1 MKKEI
6 IINSTINEVRVAITE
21 DGKLAEFFIELQ
33 DKERFI
39 GNIYLG
45 KVSKIAQG
53 INAAFINV
61 GMGNDAFLHFSDVDE
76 SLENSIITEEDDSEE
91 IDGKSANKQN
101 KKAQPKSVKSKQP
114 AKSTKDTKS
123 ARNTKSTR
131 NTKPNTRTKAASND
145 SSNIATF
152 QTKRSGHIQINI
164 KPKQDL
170 LVQVVREAYGN
181 KGVKVTS
188 KIAIP
193 GRYVVLLP
201 YDSMIGV
208 SKKIYSYQERRRLRS
223 LARNVLPQGFGC
235 IIRTAARG
243 KSEDELRTDWKNLL
257 NTWKEIEKKIE
268 KVQSPCIVYQD
279 MHLATHVIRDLFT
292 PQVKRV
298 IIDSKKLYKEIT
310 NYLKWASPNLVKKVE
325 YYNKSEPIFDNFGIA
340 KELSQTYKRKVFLQ
354 SGGSIVIDQ
363 TEAMVVIDVNSGRS
377 KESNQEKNALN
388 TNMEAA
394 REIAK
399 QMRLRDFGG
408 MIIVDFIDMSLES
421 NRRKLFFEMK
431 RELARDRAK
440 TVIYPVSQLGLIQ
453 MTRQRINQNI
463 VEKISE
469 TCPMC
474 AGSGRV
480 TSKVVLINTIER
492 WLKNFRAN
500 SREFRLQLTVHPKI
514 AEYLT
519 DGTISRISK
528 FMIKYFVK
536 IKIQQSDHV
545 GIGQFKF
552 YSIRKQKDI
561 TKDYI

>member
-76 SLENSIITEEDDSEE
+76 SLENSIITEEDDHDESE
-91 IDGKSANKQN
+91 GKSEGRQKRKPQS
-101 KKAQPKSVKSKQP
+101 KSSKSTKSPQSTKP
-114 AKSTKDTKS
+114 AKSN
-123 ARNTKSTR
+123 AR
-131 NTKPNTRTKAASND
+131 TKPAKSNARAKPASNN
-145 SSNIATF
+145 SSKIATF
-152 QTKRSGHIQINI
+152 QTKRSGNIQINI

-223 LARNVLPQGFGC
+223 LARNVLPKDFGC

-298 IIDSKKLYKEIT
+298 IIDSKKLYKEIV
-310 NYLKWASPNLVKKVE
+310 NYLKWASPNLVEKVE
-325 YYNKSEPIFDNFGIA
+325 YYGKSEPIFDSFGIA
-340 KELSQTYKRKVFLQ
+340 KELSQTYKRKVFLKG
-354 SGGSIVIDQ
+354 GGSIVVDQ

-377 KESNQEKNALN
+377 KESNQEKMALN
-388 TNMEAA
+388 TNLEAA

-399 QMRLRDFGG
+399 QMRLRDIGG
-408 MIIVDFIDMSLES
+408 MIIVDFIDMSTES

-431 RELARDRAK
+431 RELSRDRAK

-514 AEYLT
+514 ADYLT

-552 YSIRKQKDI
+552 YSIRQQKDI
-561 TKDYI
+561 TKDYL